1 KWITM
6 KEQQRNKRNNRIITY
21 NGESLTLVEWGEI
34 YNINPDRIG
43 ARLKNGWSVED
54 ALSKEVKSPMK
65 KKIENLGLEMKKYRK
80 ENNMTQKDLADIF
93 EVRHS
98 LVSRW
103 ENGQRYPTTK
113 HIEKI
118 KSILKIG
125 ERCILLYIVTGATN
139 SGKTTLVDNIV
150 TATGIKKI
158 VTYTNRD
165 IRDEESDNIDYNFID
180 TKQFDK
186 EDFVCNRVFYTKIRK
201 EPYIYAVNKD
211 DLLPFEDS

>member
-1 KWITM
+1 MGIEHGVGSVLYNKWGSMKTRCYYPKSKDYKNYGGRGIKICDEWLNYDNFRNWSISTGYQEGLTIDRIDNDRNYEPSNCKWITM

-21 NGESLTLVEWGEI
+21 NGKSLTLVEWGEI

-54 ALSKEVKSPMK
+54 ALSTEVKSPMK

-103 ENGQRYPTTK
+103 ENGQRCPTTK

-118 KSILKIG
+118 KK
-125 ERCILLYIVTGATN
+125 YI
-139 SGKTTLVDNIV
+139 K
-150 TATGIKKI
+150 
-158 VTYTNRD
+158 NR
-165 IRDEESDNIDYNFID
+165 RVMY
-180 TKQFDK
+180 
-186 EDFVCNRVFYTKIRK
+186 FV
-201 EPYIYAVNKD
+201 IYRYRSN
-211 DLLPFEDS
+211 

>member
-1 KWITM
+1 MGIEHGVGSVLYNKWGSMKTRCYYPKSKDYKNYGGRGIKICDEWLNYDNFRNWSISTGYQEGLTIDRIDNDRNYEPSNCKWITM

-21 NGESLTLVEWGEI
+21 NGKSLTLVEWGEI

-54 ALSKEVKSPMK
+54 ALSTEVKSPMK

-125 ERCILLYIVTGATN
+125 E
-139 SGKTTLVDNIV
+139 
-150 TATGIKKI
+150 
-158 VTYTNRD
+158 
-165 IRDEESDNIDYNFID
+165 
-180 TKQFDK
+180 
-186 EDFVCNRVFYTKIRK
+186 
-201 EPYIYAVNKD
+201 
-211 DLLPFEDS
+211 

>member
-1 KWITM
+1 MEIEHGVGSVLYNKWGSMKTRCYYPQSKDYKNYGGRGIKICDEWLNYDNFRNWSISTGYQEGLTIDRIDNDRNYEPSNCKWITM

-21 NGESLTLVEWGEI
+21 NGKSLTLVEWGEI

-65 KKIENLGLEMKKYRK
+65 KKIENLGPEMKKYRK

-113 HIEKI
+113 HIEK
-118 KSILKIG
+118 
-125 ERCILLYIVTGATN
+125 
-139 SGKTTLVDNIV
+139 
-150 TATGIKKI
+150 
-158 VTYTNRD
+158 
-165 IRDEESDNIDYNFID
+165 
-180 TKQFDK
+180 
-186 EDFVCNRVFYTKIRK
+186 
-201 EPYIYAVNKD
+201 
-211 DLLPFEDS
+211 

>member
-1 KWITM
+1 MEIEHGVGSVLYNKWGSMKTRCYYPQSKDYKNYGGRGIKICDEWLNYDNFRNWSISTGYQEGLTIDRIDNDRNYEPSNCKWITM

-21 NGESLTLVEWGEI
+21 NGKSLTLVEWGEI

-65 KKIENLGLEMKKYRK
+65 KKIENLGPEMKKYRK

-103 ENGQRYPTTK
+103 ENGQRHPTTK

-125 ERCILLYIVTGATN
+125 E
-139 SGKTTLVDNIV
+139 
-150 TATGIKKI
+150 
-158 VTYTNRD
+158 
-165 IRDEESDNIDYNFID
+165 
-180 TKQFDK
+180 
-186 EDFVCNRVFYTKIRK
+186 
-201 EPYIYAVNKD
+201 
-211 DLLPFEDS
+211 

>member
-1 KWITM
+1 MGIEHGVGSVLYNKWGSMKTRCYYPKSKDYKNYGGRGIKICDEWLNYDNFRNWSISTGYQEGLTIDRIDNDRNYEPSNCKWITM

-21 NGESLTLVEWGEI
+21 NGKSLTLVEWGEI

-54 ALSKEVKSPMK
+54 ALSTEVKSPMK

-113 HIEKI
+113 HIEK
-118 KSILKIG
+118 
-125 ERCILLYIVTGATN
+125 
-139 SGKTTLVDNIV
+139 
-150 TATGIKKI
+150 
-158 VTYTNRD
+158 
-165 IRDEESDNIDYNFID
+165 
-180 TKQFDK
+180 
-186 EDFVCNRVFYTKIRK
+186 
-201 EPYIYAVNKD
+201 
-211 DLLPFEDS
+211 